1 MTDVHADNNIDW
13 NRMRKKSLLYSWII
27 ILSSCLLMAGCND
40 DVLLRESEVGP
51 EVDVVL
57 NFGATHQ
64 EKIDIST
71 RATLDVHYESMIRNL
86 YVFIFT
92 ANGQKVYGNYFDSDD
107 LGETT
112 QKQYW
117 TVTNMPSDNNTI
129 QTSGMVH
136 MTVPSVSSGAEI
148 VLVANVDLD
157 FLNISPERLGRVS
170 KKEDLNELVVS
181 LNQHSAERNAGYFMM
196 TGNVGNVSISQTG
209 QISCGKIMLERLDAK
224 VEVNVQIIPE
234 NETNNQKVK
243 QFTPQSWEVVNLPQ
257 SALLMPNANEVL
269 ALSGENYFNIAPKNF
284 ETTKNVVVGDKSAIQ
299 YGFSFYTLENKR
311 SGDKKNSVNG
321 NLHNRELRNKDSNG
335 QYDNTNGLWENAP
348 ELATYVIIKGELQ
361 VEKGAGDNMVADVT
375 YYVHLGNFAS
385 DKDNYDI
392 QRNTHYTYTIN
403 IKGINN
409 IELEVET
416 SNDNNSNS
424 ITESQSGAM
433 GNIYETDRIHT
444 FDAHYGQ
451 FVYTVRAVDI
461 NVEDMTWYVRTP
473 FGREGVPSKDV
484 NGNDVYND
492 LDYKWVEFML
502 NDVKTDNTY
511 SDANKPYPGKNT
523 ELLNVVDMINMVK
536 KEVVAWRN
544 GEESKFDENGEMKF
558 TIFVN
563 EFYYQENPMNPN
575 DSGILWKKFVN
586 QPPRLMHILSGT
598 QHSKDGDSSKTN
610 SMLTI
615 RQHSIQT
622 PYNINP
628 AKTDLSTAWGCET
641 VDDMYKQA
649 WFYSPKERLVSL
661 GWEGITYKYYMEMYN
676 NQYTPILSHTANN
689 TSRTDGLYNTAALL
703 NFLKNSDGNSLRWST
718 FLNYETEEL
727 QLKGDYRAG
736 LYSVFLRNRDLDGD
750 DIVDA
755 EELRWYIASL
765 DQLCGLFLGDQGL
778 SADAQLYP
786 LATNREPNSIVRDG
800 SVFDGVY
807 PWRLHVVSSTAWQNT
822 AGNLPTVVWAE
833 EGISTGQYQTD
844 WGKPGYSPIHCVR
857 NLGMPDATMH
867 TIVRDE
873 ENYPKDRL
881 VKVTYPLYISPDVV
895 YKFDFTNMNEESR
908 RYYTTRELA
917 PDDEYS
923 LMSRLYDG
931 FETGPLLDVGFYYHD
946 TETAIGWKNRL
957 ESGESTSLAPSYRI
971 PNLREGAVM
980 HLYCR
985 EAYWWGGY
993 STMVNNYYSFGI
1005 LGNYEIPYDWVYSWN
1020 VSHWTI
1026 TMNIGNS
1033 STWVRFVK
1041 DWNPQ

>member
-1 MTDVHADNNIDW
+1 
-13 NRMRKKSLLYSWII
+13 MRKKSLLYSWII
-27 ILSSCLLMAGCND
+27 ILSSCLLLAGCND

-92 ANGQKVYGNYFDSDD
+92 ANGQKVYGHYFDSDNLD
-107 LGETT
+107 KTT

-117 TVTNMPSDNNTI
+117 TVTNMLSGNNTV

-170 KKEDLNELVVS
+170 KKEELNELVVS

-196 TGNVGNVSISQTG
+196 TGNVGNVTISQTG
-209 QISCGKIMLERLDAK
+209 QINCGKIMLERLDAK
-224 VEVNVQIIPE
+224 VEVNVQIIQE
-234 NETNNQKVK
+234 NGSNYPKVK

-257 SALLMPNANEVL
+257 SSLLMPNAEVL
-269 ALSGENYFNIAPKNF
+269 ALSGENYFNITPKNF
-284 ETTKNVVVGDKSAIQ
+284 ETTKNVVVGNKSAIQ

-598 QHSKDGDSSKTN
+598 LHSKDGDSSKTN

-641 VDDMYKQA
+641 VDEMYKQA
-649 WFYSPKERLVSL
+649 WFYSPKEV
-661 GWEGITYKYYMEMYN
+661 TYIPDYVTI
-676 NQYTPILSHTANN
+676 QPISTYAKESEYPLAHKANN
-689 TSRTDGLYNTAALL
+689 TSQSDGLYNTAELL
-703 NFLKNSDGNSLRWST
+703 YAKDGELEWGKY
-718 FLNYETEEL
+718 LNYSGPEL
-727 QLKGDYRAG
+727 QLKDEYKAS
-736 LYSVFLRNRDLDGD
+736 LYSIFLRNRDLNGDGFLQ
-750 DIVDA
+750 A
-755 EELRWYIASL
+755 NELRWYIASL
-765 DQLCGLFLGDQGL
+765 DQLSGLFLGDQGL
-778 SADAQLYP
+778 SGDAQLYP
-786 LATNREPNSIVRDG
+786 IETSRKPNEPIVG
-800 SVFDGVY
+800 GKFNGVF
-807 PWRLHVVSSTAWQNT
+807 PWRMHVVSSTAWYGWDEE
-822 AGNLPTVVWAE
+822 GNRIGFLPTVVWAE
-833 EGISTGQYQTD
+833 EGFSIEQYQQH
-844 WGKPGYSPIHCVR
+844 WGKNAYSSIRCVR
-857 NLGMPDATMH
+857 NLGMPDASSVNIKTPGA
-867 TIVRDE
+867 
-873 ENYPKDRL
+873 NYPTDQL
-881 VKVTYPLYISPDVV
+881 VKVLYPSYTNDPTVV

-931 FETGPLLDVGFYYHD
+931 FETGPLVNTGYTYHD
-946 TETAIGWKNRL
+946 ETNGWKNRL
-957 ESGESTSLAPSYRI
+957 ESGKDTSLAPGYRT
-971 PNLREGAVM
+971 PNLREGVLM
-980 HLYCR
+980 HLYCTDPN
-985 EAYWWGGY
+985 WWGGQG
-993 STMVNNYYSFGI
+993 TIVNNFYSFGKF
-1005 LGNYEIPYDWVYSWN
+1005 GNDATLYDDKVYSWTIYF
-1020 VSHWTI
+1020 WTI
-1026 TMNIGNS
+1026 TMEPKEYN
-1033 STWVRFVK
+1033 TWIRFVK